1 MRGTRFRIRMSPF
14 FLEFPGGTSGKE
26 SACQCRRLRDWVWS
40 LGWGDPLEK
49 GIATC
54 SSILAWRIPWTE
66 ESGRLQSTGSQRIGH
81 DWSDLAHINIVQGN
95 NLFCIINFQIR
106 PWGGCVQQC
115 SFFITMYFSR
125 KYYVPDPMMVAK
137 AMTMNVI
144 GTAYFLTASLK
155 AVSKMLYPWHCV
167 TTHSCPPIISIS
179 LFFCF

>member
-1 MRGTRFRIRMSPF
+1 MYLYTGDARDMGWILGSRRS
-14 FLEFPGGTSGKE
+14 PGGKQGNT
-26 SACQCRRLRDWVWS
+26 LRYS
-40 LGWGDPLEK
+40 CL
-49 GIATC
+49 
-54 SSILAWRIPWTE
+54 RIIWTE
-66 ESGRLQSTGSQRIGH
+66 DPGRVQSTGSQRIGH

-95 NLFCIINFQIR
+95 NLFCIIDFQIR

-155 AVSKMLYPWHCV
+155 AVSKMLCPWHCV
-167 TTHSCPPIISIS
+167 TTHSCPPTISIS